1 MKKRQA
7 MTRWIVPIVSGAILV
22 GAAGLAKMM
31 AVAQQGPPPVFIAG
45 DQPVTEEQVRNKLM
59 SEGWVGVRTSQE
71 GRYIQATGSTNG
83 QAQKIVVDARNGR
96 LRAQADDDDDDD
108 D

>member
-1 MKKRQA
+1 MRKRHA
-7 MTRWIVPIVSGAILV
+7 TTRWVVPIVSGAILI
-22 GAAGLAKMM
+22 GAAGLAKMI
-31 AVAQQGPPPVFIAG
+31 AVAQQGPAPVFIAG

-59 SEGWVGVRTSQE
+59 SEGWVGVRTTQE
-71 GRYIQATGSTNG
+71 GRYIQATGSANG
-83 QAQKIVVDARNGR
+83 QSQKVVVDARNGR